1 MYDYPLITKYS
12 EWKNSFRTKWFQP
25 MLGKLFK
32 VCFIS
37 FIVLVIVGAFID
49 GTGTSFSTSTTSTK
63 TYPVNSESY
72 QQVNSAVGCESKFSD
87 DKKDDI
93 FASAYKNH
101 WMTWTGEVLL
111 AEADEASLNIDRVGT
126 QDLQVDFK
134 DSNAGYDLIIGD
146 TITVKFLMKRIGGC
160 FLPFSGDD
168 AIIL

>member
-1 MYDYPLITKYS
+1 
-12 EWKNSFRTKWFQP
+12 
-25 MLGKLFK
+25 
-32 VCFIS
+32 
-37 FIVLVIVGAFID
+37 
-49 GTGTSFSTSTTSTK
+49 
-63 TYPVNSESY
+63 
-72 QQVNSAVGCESKFSD
+72 
-87 DKKDDI
+87 
-93 FASAYKNH
+93 
-101 WMTWTGEVLL
+101 MTWTGEVLL